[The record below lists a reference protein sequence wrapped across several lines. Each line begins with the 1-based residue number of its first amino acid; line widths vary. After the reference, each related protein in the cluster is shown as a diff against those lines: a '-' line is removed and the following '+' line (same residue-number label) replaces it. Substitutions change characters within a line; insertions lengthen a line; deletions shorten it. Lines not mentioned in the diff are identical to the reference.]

1 MKRVILLITVFVMCF
16 LVFTIVKTP
25 AAVALDLAK
34 PHLPKQLQ
42 LGKASGTLWDGRIMQ
57 VRFDG
62 EQLNN
67 VRWQLS
73 GWSLFTGKL
82 IGTVRFG
89 DPRDKADISGNA
101 DFSYGLFNQA
111 VTVKKTTLRLTV
123 ERAMERLQLPLPVSA
138 QGRVIVD
145 LDEYS
150 SGEPYCESLSGEIA
164 SPNIDVKG
172 MNNWFSIGPLSGR
185 LSCKSGD
192 VAVLVDPENRLG
204 LEADAVLKANFDFKV
219 AGYIKPEASLPK
231 EVHDAAKFL
240 GRPDNEGRYPLNF

>member
-1 MKRVILLITVFVMCF
+1 MKKIILLITVFVMCF
-16 LVFTIVKTP
+16 LVFTLIKTP
-25 AAVALDLAK
+25 ASVALDLAA

-42 LGKASGTLWDGRIMQ
+42 LGKASGSLWDGRVMQ

-82 IGTVRFG
+82 VGTVRLG
-89 DPRDKADISGNA
+89 DPRDKADISGRA
-101 DFSYGLFNQA
+101 DFSYGLFNQS
-111 VTVKKTTLRLTV
+111 VTVKNTTLRLTV
-123 ERAMERLQLPLPVSA
+123 ERAMERLKLPLPINA

-150 SGEPYCESLSGEIA
+150 SGQPYCDSLAGEIA
-164 SPNIDVKG
+164 SPNIDVQG
-172 MNNWFSIGPLSGR
+172 MNGWFSIGPLSGR

-192 VAVLVDPENRLG
+192 IAVLVDPDNRLG
-204 LEADAVLKANFDFKV
+204 LEADATLKANLDFKV

-240 GRPDNEGRYPLNF
+240 GRADNEGRYPLNF

>member
-1 MKRVILLITVFVMCF
+1 MKRIILLVTVFVMCF
-16 LVFTIVKTP
+16 LVFTLIKTP
-25 AAVALDLAK
+25 AAIALDLAA

-42 LGKASGTLWDGRIMQ
+42 LGKASGSLWDGRIMQ

-67 VRWQLS
+67 VRWKLS
-73 GWSLFTGKL
+73 GWSLLTGKL
-82 IGTVRFG
+82 VGTVRFG
-89 DPRDKADISGNA
+89 DPRDKTDISGHA

-111 VTVKKTTLRLTV
+111 VLVKNTTLRLSV
-123 ERAMERLQLPLPVSA
+123 ERAMARLKLPLPISA

-145 LDEYS
+145 LDEFS
-150 SGEPYCESLSGEIA
+150 SGQPYCETLMGEIA
-164 SPNIDVKG
+164 SPNIDVQG
-172 MNNWFSIGPLSGR
+172 LNGWFSVGPLSGR

-192 VAVLVDPENRLG
+192 IAVLVDPENRLG
-204 LEADAVLKANFDFKV
+204 LEADAVLKANLDFKV

-240 GRPDNEGRYPLNF
+240 GRPDSEGRYPLNL

>member
-1 MKRVILLITVFVMCF
+1 MKKIILLITVFVMCF
-16 LVFTIVKTP
+16 LVFTLIKTP
-25 AAVALDLAK
+25 ASVALDLAA

-42 LGKASGTLWDGRIMQ
+42 LGKASGSLWDGRVMQ

-82 IGTVRFG
+82 VGTVRFG
-89 DPRDKADISGNA
+89 DPRDKADISGRA
-101 DFSYGLFNQA
+101 DFSYGLFNQS
-111 VTVKKTTLRLTV
+111 VTVKNTTLRLTV
-123 ERAMERLQLPLPVSA
+123 ERAMERLKLPLPINA

-150 SGEPYCESLSGEIA
+150 SGQPYCDSLAGEIA
-164 SPNIDVKG
+164 SPNIDVQG
-172 MNNWFSIGPLSGR
+172 MNGWFSIGPLSGR

-192 VAVLVDPENRLG
+192 IAVLVDPDNRLG
-204 LEADAVLKANFDFKV
+204 LEADATLKANLDFKV

-231 EVHDAAKFL
+231 EVHD
-240 GRPDNEGRYPLNF
+240 